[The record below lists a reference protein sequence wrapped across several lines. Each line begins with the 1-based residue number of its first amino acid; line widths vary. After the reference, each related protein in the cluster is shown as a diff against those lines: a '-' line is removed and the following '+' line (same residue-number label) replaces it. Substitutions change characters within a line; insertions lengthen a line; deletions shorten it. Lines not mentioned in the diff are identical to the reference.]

1 MSMRGRVLVP
11 LMAIACGSLPAT
23 AADEL
28 LLRWAAGNERGV
40 YGYIIYRA
48 ETAEGPFLRLNSAVV
63 RVEDGEPD
71 GDVRRYR
78 YADTTVEDGVEY
90 FYVIDVVG
98 VNARRKRLPGMI
110 SKRHQADD

>member
-1 MSMRGRVLVP
+1 MSVRNRIVVSVLA
-11 LMAIACGSLPAT
+11 LACGSLPAF

-48 ETAEGPFLRLNSAVV
+48 QAAEGPFVRLNSTVV
-63 RVEDGEPD
+63 RMQDGEPD